1 MVYRGLQKSLG
12 RKVCV
17 KFMQSSLVSSFEWQT
32 RFRREAKALARLQHK
47 HLAQVYSVGFYQNVY
62 PFIVMELLSGVSL
75 RQFIQESG
83 RLEWRT
89 AAEIMIQLC
98 EGMSLVHDKGF
109 VHRDLKPDNV
119 FICQLDGKPCSK
131 ILDFGLVGRNKTGV
145 DTETL
150 TGTGDLLG
158 TVLYMAPECFHKAQ
172 HNSAVDVYS
181 LGCIFY
187 EMLSGKPPFDGDSPV
202 SIAMKHNS
210 EAIPPLDVEYGSQ
223 EEQVYLYSLIAAIC
237 DKNPLRRP
245 DCKHIEKSLREALN
259 GNLHQQR
266 RDFQAA
272 ELLFG
277 ATIGNM
283 SPDLNAKIYQ
293 CVLTLDGGGKL
304 KWVRQHRPYVLA
316 ELHKILAERTHA
328 QVVDKYLV
336 LASFAELLPDYRLQ
350 DNLLSLG
357 ALAKPSLGLLLQQYQ
372 CKMRLNDR
380 VQARKIEPAID
391 RELKELVKKSP
402 VEAKDNYTNYATL
415 LAKYGYSIEA
425 MQKLMIAAELCRI
438 HDRLA
443 EENMLLSLISAATFR
458 WWDVKDEIRKDPGYL
473 QVMHRILALPPQDSS
488 TWCRAVTWLEQVDK
502 MAQNEPLAM
511 QCALQIKPIFSVKP
525 QRRPHLVRQGICRL
539 MGSISK
545 QIATTIDTFR
555 MLPSAGR
562 SLRSSGS

>member
-1 MVYRGLQKSLG
+1 MKPLQLDKLSGLALNGDIELEAHIGSGGMGVVYRGLQKSLG
-12 RKVCV
+12 REVCV

-237 DKNPLRRP
+237 DP
-245 DCKHIEKSLREALN
+245 
-259 GNLHQQR
+259 
-266 RDFQAA
+266 QA
-272 ELLFG
+272 
-277 ATIGNM
+277 
-283 SPDLNAKIYQ
+283 S
-293 CVLTLDGGGKL
+293 
-304 KWVRQHRPYVLA
+304 
-316 ELHKILAERTHA
+316 
-328 QVVDKYLV
+328 
-336 LASFAELLPDYRLQ
+336 RL
-350 DNLLSLG
+350 
-357 ALAKPSLGLLLQQYQ
+357 
-372 CKMRLNDR
+372 
-380 VQARKIEPAID
+380 
-391 RELKELVKKSP
+391 
-402 VEAKDNYTNYATL
+402 
-415 LAKYGYSIEA
+415 
-425 MQKLMIAAELCRI
+425 
-438 HDRLA
+438 
-443 EENMLLSLISAATFR
+443 
-458 WWDVKDEIRKDPGYL
+458 
-473 QVMHRILALPPQDSS
+473 
-488 TWCRAVTWLEQVDK
+488 
-502 MAQNEPLAM
+502 
-511 QCALQIKPIFSVKP
+511 
-525 QRRPHLVRQGICRL
+525 
-539 MGSISK
+539 
-545 QIATTIDTFR
+545 
-555 MLPSAGR
+555 
-562 SLRSSGS
+562 